1 MQITDFRALKI
12 PVSLVR
18 FRLEALKKGFRVFLE
33 NLFLYFS
40 YFCYRL
46 IYRTCSGGLFP
57 YPDECRGGRLLTFA
71 SKRALVAARPS
82 VVYAGGALG
91 SISGYRPVRVFGKLP
106 ADFPNDFLRPFYLDN
121 RVFVSYTYYR
131 SFTWRDVRVWL
142 KEHDWKSCIRETVS
156 RVRIPLS
163 PYASP
168 CI

>member
-1 MQITDFRALKI
+1 M
-12 PVSLVR
+12 
-18 FRLEALKKGFRVFLE
+18 
-33 NLFLYFS
+33 
-40 YFCYRL
+40 
-46 IYRTCSGGLFP
+46 
-57 YPDECRGGRLLTFA
+57 TFA

-91 SISGYRPVRVFGKLP
+91 PISGYRPVRVFGKLP
-106 ADFPNDFLRPFYLDN
+106 TDFPNDFLGSFCLDN

-168 CI
+168 CIYCKGFFVVRFSMNKPPAMLVVGILGLWAFHYKS